1 MTSHRTTRR
10 VVHGPGDRSR
20 RTVQGPRAVAAVAV
34 AVLLLAG
41 CTGSDE
47 RDEAAPTTS
56 TSTTDTTTAAATT
69 EGAAAGDDCAPA
81 RPLAADAAER
91 EGGTLAFGGLDRRY
105 LLHLPP
111 QYDGT
116 RRLPVVFDF
125 HGHGSS
131 ATVQLLYSR
140 IAPVADREGFVVV
153 APEGQGK
160 PPHFTL
166 LGATATEADDVE
178 FTVALLDDL
187 LARLCLDPTR
197 VYATGMSNGGALSS
211 VLACRAADR
220 FAATGAVAA
229 LIHLPQCA
237 EGPGPAPFV
246 AMMGT
251 EDPVVPYAGG
261 RVNCCGN
268 PNIPAAPDTVA
279 GFARSAGCDP
289 EPASERIG
297 SDVELRRYQGC
308 DDAGAVEFYV
318 IEGGGHTWPGSPIDL
333 SGRGLGATT
342 SSVDATETVWS
353 FFERH
358 RLVPD

>member
-1 MTSHRTTRR
+1 MTRR
-10 VVHGPGDRSR
+10 RHAPALAI
-20 RTVQGPRAVAAVAV
+20 AV
-34 AVLLLAG
+34 VLLLAG
-41 CTGSDE
+41 CS
-47 RDEAAPTTS
+47 RDGGADDATARTT
-56 TSTTDTTTAAATT
+56 TTTTTAGGATPSADPT
-69 EGAAAGDDCAPA
+69 ECAPA
-81 RPLAADAAER
+81 RPVAAEAPER
-91 EGGTLAFGGLDRRY
+91 KGGTLAFGGLDRRY

-116 RRLPVVFDF
+116 TRLPVVFDF

-140 IAPVADREGFVVV
+140 ITPVADREGFIVV
-153 APEGQGK
+153 APEGQGQ

-166 LGATATEADDVE
+166 LGATPTEADDVE

-220 FAATGAVAA
+220 FAATGAIAA

-237 EGPGPAPFV
+237 DGEGPAPFV

-251 EDPVVPYAGG
+251 DDPVVPYAGG
-261 RVNCCGN
+261 KVNCCGN

-289 EPASERIG
+289 EPTTERIG
-297 SDVELRRYQGC
+297 TDVELRRYPGC

-358 RLVPD
+358 RLGPDGADD